1 MSKNGLDNGGTEIF
15 LQNPAAFE
23 SFLKNHDHEAA
34 EVAFLESILEPGM
47 KVIDVGANIGVTCI
61 AIAKQVGEKGKVYA
75 FEPHPRYFAILKEN
89 LSSNRLSNVSAF
101 EVALTDSAGKVDF
114 YQKELS
120 SGIVSAEGAQKIEA
134 PCTSIDR
141 FLNEQ
146 KSHGVDI
153 INMDCEGSELLVLRG
168 AERTLRMN
176 KVKIFCEIHHD
187 FLRQLGQ
194 SVADIIICLQKL
206 GYEVHSFSPDKLQI
220 GDDFDRPEYI
230 YGHN

>member
-1 MSKNGLDNGGTEIF
+1 MPINELDKGEAELF
-15 LQNPAAFE
+15 LQNASAFG
-23 SFLKNHDHEAA
+23 SFLKSHPHEAA
-34 EVAFLESILEPGM
+34 EVAFLETILEPGM
-47 KVIDVGANIGVTCI
+47 KAIDVGANIGVTSI
-61 AIAKQVGEKGKVYA
+61 AIAKQVGAKGNLYA

-89 LSSNRLSNVSAF
+89 LASNRLSNVSAF
-101 EVALTDSAGKVDF
+101 EVALTDKVGKTDF
-114 YQKELS
+114 YKKERS

-134 PCTSIDR
+134 SCTTIDR

-146 KSHGVDI
+146 NSLGVDI

-168 AERTLRMN
+168 AEKTLRMN
-176 KVKIFCEIHHD
+176 TVKIFCEIHHD

-194 SVADIIICLQKL
+194 SVADIIVYLHNL

-220 GDDFDRPEYI
+220 GNDFDRPEYI